1 MAPQTRGLLLTAAAE
16 PVGDLTLI
24 GPIEL
29 FGRTADRHQRVT
41 EAHPRAEPDKPGS
54 RRLLDADIRL
64 ARRRATAGAIA
75 SASKEQRV
83 RSSHAVGSMFLR
95 MRAGRASMR

>member
-1 MAPQTRGLLLTAAAE
+1 VAPQTRGLLLTAAAE

-24 GPIEL
+24 GPIEAAA
-29 FGRTADRHQRVT
+29 F
-41 EAHPRAEPDKPGS
+41 
-54 RRLLDADIRL
+54 LDADIRV

-83 RSSHAVGSMFLR
+83 RSSHAGWIDVPYGGVPGAHR
-95 MRAGRASMR
+95 